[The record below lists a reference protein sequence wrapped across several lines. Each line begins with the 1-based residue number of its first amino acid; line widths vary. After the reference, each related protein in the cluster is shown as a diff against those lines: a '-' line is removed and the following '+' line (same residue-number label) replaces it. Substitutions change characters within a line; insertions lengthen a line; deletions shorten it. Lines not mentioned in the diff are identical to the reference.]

1 MSGHEWVSN
10 YEYVCVCLVSATVRA
25 TIATLTTK
33 TMTQWLAIPTEIRL
47 KEVPKILENQT
58 DAVEMPAVLLDGQN
72 VVIKQEKND
81 KFEMEDDEVKDNGGP
96 YFYAMVST
104 FGQNFMHIPSICL

>member
-1 MSGHEWVSN
+1 MGVVGYRMKRVS
-10 YEYVCVCLVSATVRA
+10 ERDECVSSDLSVRLWVRA
-25 TIATLTTK
+25 IIATLTTK

-47 KEVPKILENQT
+47 KEVPKILESQN

-81 KFEMEDDEVKDNGGP
+81 KFEMEDDEVRDNGGP
-96 YFYAMVST
+96 YFYAMVSG
-104 FGQNFMHIPSICL
+104 FR